1 MSAFN
6 FQVQAVL
13 NTDSSTFNQNYFA
26 FLNAIASAAQVPLG
40 AVTVL
45 SVVYGSVT
53 VTLLVS
59 TSNAPASPAAI
70 AQQSALQSALTGS
83 IAGMPV
89 QSASVST
96 NGGSNDSDD
105 NDDDD
110 NGSSSGGLSKTAI
123 IIIAVFVPV
132 IAIRTPSLTQSSS
145 AAWLCFTASART
157 QTRPPPNSAPS
168 TSTPE
173 SETTTDHAFNLFCAL
188 V

>member
-1 MSAFN
+1 MGTQCVSAFN

-13 NTDSSTFNQNYFA
+13 NADASTFNQNYFA
-26 FLNAIASAAQVPLG
+26 FLTAVASAAQVPLS
-40 AVTVL
+40 AVAVL

-59 TSNAPASPAAI
+59 TSYAPASPAAV
-70 AQQSALQSALTGS
+70 AQQSALKSALTGS

-96 NGGSNDSDD
+96 NGGSNGDDSDD
-105 NDDDD
+105 S
-110 NGSSSGGLSKTAI
+110 GSGGLSKTAI

-132 IAIRTPSLTQSSS
+132 IAIRTPSPTQSSS
-145 AAWLCFTASART
+145 AAQLCSTASART
-157 QTRPPPNSAPS
+157 PTRPPPNSAPS

-173 SETTTDHAFNLFCAL
+173 SAITTE
-188 V
+188 